1 MIKQH
6 YVGIDKDENGGLTH
20 IGRMV
25 LDARV
30 FGILPELETCAGW
43 DAAQIQNLY
52 EKVYAAWEP
61 HAHLPSR
68 LPDGLR
74 QRHEKIYAQAVVN
87 AKNKGW
93 DAELEDED

>member
-52 EKVYAAWEP
+52 EKVYAAWGP
-61 HAHLPSR
+61 YAHLPSR
-68 LPDGLR
+68 LPDELR
-74 QRHEKIYAQAVVN
+74 QRHAEIYANAINN
-87 AKNKGW
+87 AKSKGW
-93 DAELEDED
+93 DAELKDDD